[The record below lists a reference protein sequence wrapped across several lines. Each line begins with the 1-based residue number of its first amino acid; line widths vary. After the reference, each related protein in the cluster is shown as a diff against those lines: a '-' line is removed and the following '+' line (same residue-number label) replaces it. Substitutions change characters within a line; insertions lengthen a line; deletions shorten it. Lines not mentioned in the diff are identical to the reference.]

1 MIGMIRGEL
10 LKMRHSTMG
19 RSMWVMPVI
28 TILLGYLIG
37 MAGPYAQQFT
47 YNIWY
52 GTLYPCLVPLL
63 CAMNIRCEIR
73 LHYQTMLTSPRYSG
87 RDSGLQNVLLWR

>member
-28 TILLGYLIG
+28 TILLGYLIRWNSFHFFV
-37 MAGPYAQQFT
+37 AGD
-47 YNIWY
+47 
-52 GTLYPCLVPLL
+52 
-63 CAMNIRCEIR
+63 
-73 LHYQTMLTSPRYSG
+73 SG
-87 RDSGLQNVLLWR
+87 R